1 MDLSSHIDEK
11 THAGAVP
18 VSSPAA
24 RWNSAVVSA
33 AALPC
38 WCGGGRW
45 SLCFCTAK
53 FGLLRCSAC
62 GSYQTDPPPLRA
74 DEESAQFYTDYY
86 SNSQRPNQVVQAD
99 AKRDA
104 WFWRVAEKAPGLA
117 EIRHSVMDIG
127 SGDGH
132 FCAELRAA
140 GWPSVSGIEISRTRV
155 ARARELYPEVR
166 FYDSALSETGIPE
179 ESLDLI
185 VMDSVIEHLPAPAEM
200 IVDLRRF
207 LKPGGKI
214 VLLTPNMDSG
224 HFRLLGRRWTGML
237 APHAHIFLF
246 SGSALARLL
255 VRAGFDVL
263 ACGSLHMP
271 AYRLS
276 QYLSRLAS
284 GDLKGTVWRA
294 HQEIGGLYGRMI
306 HSGPMLYVVAG
317 RT

>member
-1 MDLSSHIDEK
+1 MDLSSPIDEK
-11 THAGAVP
+11 TDAGVVP
-18 VSSPAA
+18 VSTPAA

-53 FGLLRCSAC
+53 FELLRCSAC
-62 GSYQTDPPPLRA
+62 GSYQTDPPPLRT

-104 WFWRVAEKAPGLA
+104 RFRRVAEKAPGWA

-132 FCAELRAA
+132 FCAELRTAA
-140 GWPSVSGIEISRTRV
+140 
-155 ARARELYPEVR
+155 
-166 FYDSALSETGIPE
+166 
-179 ESLDLI
+179 
-185 VMDSVIEHLPAPAEM
+185 
-200 IVDLRRF
+200 
-207 LKPGGKI
+207 
-214 VLLTPNMDSG
+214 
-224 HFRLLGRRWTGML
+224 
-237 APHAHIFLF
+237 
-246 SGSALARLL
+246 
-255 VRAGFDVL
+255 
-263 ACGSLHMP
+263 SLHMP

-276 QYLSRLAS
+276 QYLSRWAS
-284 GDLKGTVWRA
+284 GDLKGRAWRA

-306 HSGPMLYVVAG
+306 NSGPMLYVVSG